1 MLFRSEA
8 LDAADRHLDAVPAS
22 AVGHECRAV
31 ALARLGRESEAR
43 EAARRALELD
53 PAAAR
58 AGRIAAGDAV

>member
-1 MLFRSEA
+1 MCSSDL
-8 LDAADRHLDAVPAS
+8 
-22 AVGHECRAV
+22 VGHECRAV
-31 ALARLGRESEAR
+31 ALARLGREPEAR